1 MFIFIV
7 KKIYFIINFE
17 QTSHLAL
24 VFLVMNL
31 NK

>member
-1 MFIFIV
+1 MFIV
-7 KKIYFIINFE
+7 EKINFIINFE

-24 VFLVMNL
+24 VFLVLNL